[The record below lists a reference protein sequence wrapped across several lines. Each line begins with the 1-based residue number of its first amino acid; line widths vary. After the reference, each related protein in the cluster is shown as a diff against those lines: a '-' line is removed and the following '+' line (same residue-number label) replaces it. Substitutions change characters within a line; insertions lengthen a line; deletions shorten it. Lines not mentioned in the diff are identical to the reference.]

1 MMEAKKQYLTRDN
14 ALKALKK
21 GVESFLLTFPDE
33 LVDGESIYAGIFIS
47 DADGNYPYIFQE
59 VSRGSG
65 EILLKKPFKG
75 ELKEPITGVD
85 AYYYN
90 AVEFENYTV
99 VVGGFSFWQ
108 NECLAEYIIS
118 LWKMYAK
125 ANDLSENDPESMVY
139 FKPANMKKAFAI
151 LNPKGRREL

>member
-1 MMEAKKQYLTRDN
+1 
-14 ALKALKK
+14 
-21 GVESFLLTFPDE
+21 
-33 LVDGESIYAGIFIS
+33 
-47 DADGNYPYIFQE
+47 
-59 VSRGSG
+59 
-65 EILLKKPFKG
+65 
-75 ELKEPITGVD
+75 
-85 AYYYN
+85 
-90 AVEFENYTV
+90 